1 MDKQL
6 LKAYVRTIVEDEI
19 RRVLPE
25 VLAEAIGEIKQLKE
39 TAVPGNISPVPQK
52 QKIDKNR
59 MAELMG
65 LTYDGNTL
73 MATTNSMPVNRLPEN
88 APTDVDPAV
97 SKAINRNYSDLMKK
111 MGIV

>member
-25 VLAEAIGEIKQLKE
+25 VLAEAIGELKQLKE
-39 TAVPGNISPVPQK
+39 NTTSANKPPIAQK
-52 QKIDKNR
+52 QKIDRSR

-73 MATTNSMPVNRLPEN
+73 MATTDNMSVNRLPEN
-88 APTDVDPAV
+88 APTDVDPAI

-111 MGIV
+111 MGMV

>member
-19 RRVLPE
+19 RRILPE
-25 VLAEAIGEIKQLKE
+25 VLSEAITELKQLKE
-39 TAVPGNISPVPQK
+39 HTTPVKK
-52 QKIDKNR
+52 QVVSEKPKLDRSR

-65 LTYDGNTL
+65 LSYDGNTL
-73 MATTNSMPVNRLPEN
+73 MATTSNLSTSRLPEN
-88 APTDVDPAV
+88 APRDVPEEV
-97 SKAINRNYSDLMKK
+97 TIAINKNYSELMKK

>member
-25 VLAEAIGEIKQLKE
+25 VLSEAITELKQIKE
-39 TAVPGNISPVPQK
+39 NTTPTQK
-52 QKIDKNR
+52 STSKIDR
-59 MAELMG
+59 ARLAELMG
-65 LTYDGNTL
+65 IKYDGNTL
-73 MATTNSMPVNRLPEN
+73 MATTDNVSISRLPEN
-88 APTDVDPAV
+88 APTDVSPEVLNAV
-97 SKAINRNYSDLMKK
+97 TKNYSALMKK

>member
-25 VLAEAIGEIKQLKE
+25 VLAEAIGELKQLKE
-39 TAVPGNISPVPQK
+39 STSPVSKTPAPQK
-52 QKIDKNR
+52 QKIDRSR

-73 MATTNSMPVNRLPEN
+73 MATTNSMSVNRLPEN
-88 APTDVDPAV
+88 APTDVDPTV
-97 SKAINRNYSDLMKK
+97 VKAINRNYSDLMKK
-111 MGIV
+111 MGMV